1 MRRPLKLIGLTG
13 GIGSGKSTVARLIA
27 ERGVPVIDADGL
39 AREVV
44 APGQPALADI
54 AAAWPQVIAAD
65 GTLDRKRLGALVFA
79 DPAARR
85 QLEAITHPRIKALAT
100 ARIQTLAEEGHKL
113 AFYEASLLVESGQ
126 YRAYDGLVV
135 VRASVENQLRRA
147 MARDG
152 FTEAEARVR
161 IAAQAPLEEKLRFA
175 TAVIDN
181 DGDPDATRA
190 QVNALVDELLR

>member
-13 GIGSGKSTVARLIA
+13 GIGSGKSTVAGLIGA
-27 ERGVPVIDADGL
+27 RGVPVIDADGL

-54 AAAWPQVIAAD
+54 AAAWPQMIAAD

-79 DPAARR
+79 DPVARH
-85 QLEAITHPRIKALAT
+85 QLEAITHPRIKALAA
-100 ARIQTLAEEGHKL
+100 ARIEALAQQGHKL

-126 YRAYDGLVV
+126 YRDYDGLVV

-147 MARDG
+147 RARDG
-152 FTEAEARVR
+152 FTEVEAGAR
-161 IAAQAPLEEKLRFA
+161 IAAQLPLEEKLRFA

-190 QVNALVDELLR
+190 QVNALVDQLLR

>member
-1 MRRPLKLIGLTG
+1 VRRPLKLIGLTG